1 MTAIIQ
7 FPGSGPAHRLLS
19 GKTATEEQR
28 DAAHKLLAD
37 CAAYQADLTMAEPG
51 TRALTSRELAAIGA
65 YDLAYPRKA
74 DRFPPLAPA
83 EQPGMTG
90 MTGMTGGE
98 IAGYAVAV
106 VGAFWCGLAVIVVG
120 QLMGWW

>member
-1 MTAIIQ
+1 MTLIP
-7 FPGSGPAHRLLS
+7 FPGSGPAQRLLS
-19 GKTATEEQR
+19 GKTATAEQR
-28 DAAHKLLAD
+28 DAAHKLLAN
-37 CAAYQADLTMAEPG
+37 CAAYQAEPG

-65 YDLAYPRKA
+65 YDLPYPRKA

>member
-90 MTGMTGGE
+90 DDILDHV
-98 IAGYAVAV
+98 IAGGGAV
-106 VGAFWCGLAVIVVG
+106 VFGFAIIVVG
-120 QLMGWW
+120 IIVGWW